1 MFPTLGSGPGHQ
13 IALLDDEFIIRTVG
27 GETRSADLPRHDAD
41 ESFTMAAI
49 VRLALLRP
57 YTFVVM
63 SILILIFGVLS
74 IFRTPTDIFPSIGI
88 PVISVV
94 WQYTG
99 LPPEDM
105 SGRIVSVFERSL
117 TTTVN
122 DIEHIES
129 QSVTGYGIIKIF
141 FQPSVNITAAQ
152 AQVTAIAQTQLKQLP
167 PGITPPL
174 MLAYNASSVPIIQL
188 ALSSDTLSQTA
199 LNDLAMNFI
208 RPQLA
213 TVPGA
218 QLPYAYGGAARQVQ
232 IDLDQSALHAHNLS
246 AADVGAALARQN
258 LITPVGTQ
266 KIGTYEWIVD
276 LNDSPKTV
284 DAFNDLPVKVVN
296 GAVVFMRDVAHVH
309 AGSPPQTNVVQ
320 LDGKKGVLMSVLKIG
335 NASTLDIIAG
345 VKARL
350 PAIQATLPEGVDLKY
365 VADQSGFVKDSVV
378 AVVREGVIA
387 AALTGFMI
395 LVFLGSWR
403 STLIITVSIPLAV
416 LCSLI
421 ALAAL
426 GQTIN
431 VMTLGGLALAVGIL
445 VDDATVTIENINR
458 HMEEFGEDIVT
469 AITLGAQEIM
479 PPATI
484 ALFCICIAFAPLL
497 ALGGVAGFLFRPLAM
512 AVVFAMIASYVL
524 TYTVVP
530 TLARYLLANHAH
542 GHTNGHETQAAPGFF
557 GRFQQGFERRF
568 ESLRRGYLGLLALAL
583 AHQRVF
589 AGGFLLAVGLSFG
602 LLPYLGRDFFPTIES
617 DALRLHVRAPTGTRI
632 EEMTALT
639 GRIETRIRSLLPPG
653 RVTSVVNNIGLP
665 ISGINISYGNSGTI
679 GTFDADM
686 LVTLAEGESSPAD
699 LTRELRA
706 RLPQDFPG
714 VTFSFLPADI
724 VSQILN
730 FGSPAALDV
739 QIAGANI
746 EASRAYAYTLLARI
760 RRVAGV
766 ADARI
771 QEQSRNPALR
781 VDFNRALAGVVGLTE
796 GDAATSIQASL
807 SGSTQTAPTYWLDPN
822 NGVSYPVSVQTP
834 QYAIDTLGDLN
845 NLPITAA
852 RSTQLLGGLSTIA
865 PEPLSAVVTH
875 YNVMGTVNILA
886 AAQSR
891 DLGGTA
897 ADIQTII
904 DATKDA
910 LPKGTTVSVRGQV
923 VTMENAY
930 RDLLIGLG
938 FSIVLIYLLIVI
950 NFQSWIDPFVIIM
963 ALPAALAGIVWMLFV
978 TQTHVSVPALT
989 GAIMCMG
996 VATANSIL
1004 VISFAREQL
1013 AAGLNAREAAL
1024 AAGATRL
1031 RPVIMTAL
1039 AMVIGMLPM
1048 AIEPGQNA
1056 PLGRAVIGGL
1066 LFATT
1071 ATLLFVPVV
1080 FSLVHG
1086 RARPDEHLSG
1096 ALPSP
1101 SV

>member
-1 MFPTLGSGPGHQ
+1 
-13 IALLDDEFIIRTVG
+13 
-27 GETRSADLPRHDAD
+27 
-41 ESFTMAAI
+41 MAAI

-63 SILILIFGVLS
+63 SILILIFGVMS

-99 LPPEDM
+99 LPPDDM

-129 QSVTGYGIIKIF
+129 QSVPGYGIIKIY
-141 FQPSVNITAAQ
+141 FQPSVDITAAQ
-152 AQVTAIAQTQLKQLP
+152 AQVTAISQTQLKQLP

-188 ALSSDTLSQTA
+188 ALSSDTLSQSA

-232 IDLDQSALHAHNLS
+232 IDLDQSALHAHGLS

-266 KIGTYEWIVD
+266 KIGSYEWIID
-276 LNDSPKTV
+276 LNDSPKTIE
-284 DAFNDLPVKVVN
+284 AFNDLPVKVVN

-309 AGSPPQTNVVQ
+309 NGSPPQTNVVQ

-350 PAIQATLPEGVDLKY
+350 PAIQATLPAGVDLKY
-365 VADQSGFVKDSVV
+365 VADQSGFVKESVV
-378 AVVREGVIA
+378 AVVREGLIA

-421 ALAAL
+421 ALSVL

-469 AITLGAQEIM
+469 AITRGAQEIM

-512 AVVFAMIASYVL
+512 AVVFAMIASYAL

-530 TLARYLLANHAH
+530 TLARYLLTEHAH
-542 GHTNGHETQAAPGFF
+542 GDGAHAEPGFF
-557 GRFQQGFERRF
+557 GRFQRGFERRF
-568 ESLRRGYLGLLALAL
+568 ESLRQGYLGLLALAL
-583 AHQRVF
+583 ANRRLF
-589 AGGFLLAVGLSFG
+589 AGGFLLVVGLSFG
-602 LLPYLGRDFFPTIES
+602 LLPYLGRDFFPSIES
-617 DALRLHVRAPTGTRI
+617 DALRMHVRAPTGTRI

-639 GRIETRIRSLLPPG
+639 GRIENRVRALLPPG

-686 LVTLAEGESSPAD
+686 LVTLAEGEVSPDAITRD
-699 LTRELRA
+699 LRS
-706 RLPQDFPG
+706 RLPREFPG

-739 QIAGANI
+739 QIAGHDI
-746 EASRAYAYTLLARI
+746 EGNRAYAYTLLSRI
-760 RRVAGV
+760 QRVAGV

-771 QEQSRNPALR
+771 QEQSKGPALR

-796 GDAATSIQASL
+796 GDAASSVQASL
-807 SGSTQTAPTYWLDPN
+807 SGSTQTAPTYWLDPR

-834 QYAIDTLGDLN
+834 QYSIDTLGDLN

-852 RSTQLLGGLSTIA
+852 RSEQLLGGLSTIS

-897 ADIQTII
+897 ADIQKII
-904 DATKDA
+904 DETKGA
-910 LPKGTTVSVRGQV
+910 LPKGSTVAVRGQV
-923 VTMENAY
+923 VTMSNAY
-930 RDLLIGLG
+930 QQLLIGLG

-950 NFQSWIDPFVIIM
+950 NFQSWLDPFVIIM

-1013 AAGLNAREAAL
+1013 AEGLSALDAAL

-1071 ATLLFVPVV
+1071 ATLFFVPVV
-1080 FSLVHG
+1080 FAMVHG
-1086 RARPDEHLSG
+1086 RARGSAAASLPG

>member
-1 MFPTLGSGPGHQ
+1 MNALYDTLAFAARGS
-13 IALLDDEFIIRTVG
+13 
-27 GETRSADLPRHDAD
+27 DAGIHHGRGKA
-41 ESFTMAAI
+41 MAAI

-63 SILILIFGVLS
+63 SILILIFGVMSVL
-74 IFRTPTDIFPSIGI
+74 RTPTDIFPSIGI

-129 QSVTGYGIIKIF
+129 QSVPGYGIVKIY
-141 FQPSVNITAAQ
+141 FQPNVDITAAQ
-152 AQVTAIAQTQLKQLP
+152 AQVTAISQTQLKQLP

-188 ALSSDTLSQTA
+188 ALSSDTLSQSA
-199 LNDLAMNFI
+199 LNDLAQNFI
-208 RPQLA
+208 RPQL
-213 TVPGA
+213 TTIPGA

-232 IDLDQSALHAHNLS
+232 IDLDQSALHAHGLS

-276 LNDSPKTV
+276 LNDSPKTIE
-284 DAFNDLPVKVVN
+284 AFNDLPVKVVD
-296 GAVVFMRDVAHVH
+296 GAVVFMRDVAHVRN
-309 AGSPPQTNVVQ
+309 GSPPQTNVVQ
-320 LDGKKGVLMSVLKIG
+320 LDGKKGVLMSILKIG

-345 VKARL
+345 VKARI
-350 PAIQATLPEGVDLKY
+350 PTIQATLPAGVDLKY
-365 VADQSGFVKDSVV
+365 VADQSGFVRESVV
-378 AVVREGVIA
+378 AVVREGIIA
-387 AALTGFMI
+387 AALTGLMI

-421 ALAAL
+421 ALSVL

-469 AITLGAQEIM
+469 AITRGAQEIM

-484 ALFCICIAFAPLL
+484 ALFCICIAFVPLL

-524 TYTVVP
+524 TYTLVP
-530 TLARYLLANHAH
+530 TLARYLLTEHAH
-542 GHTNGHETQAAPGFF
+542 GDAAGVGPGAFT
-557 GRFQQGFERRF
+557 RFQRGFERRF
-568 ESLRRGYLGLLALAL
+568 EALRQGYLGLLALAL
-583 AHQRVF
+583 SHRKLF
-589 AGGFLLAVGLSFG
+589 AGGFLTAVAVSFG
-602 LLPYLGRDFFPTIES
+602 LVPYLGRDFFPEV
-617 DALRLHVRAPTGTRI
+617 DAGALRIHLRAPTGTRI

-639 GRIETRIRSLLPPG
+639 GRIEG
-653 RVTSVVNNIGLP
+653 RVHALIPQERVASVVNNIGLP

-686 LVTLAEGESSPAD
+686 LVTLNEGEGASTAA
-699 LTRELRA
+699 LTRGLRE

-739 QIAGANI
+739 QVAGADI
-746 EASRAYAYTLLARI
+746 EGGRAYANKLLARV

-771 QEQSRNPALR
+771 QEQARNPALK
-781 VDFNRALAGVVGLTE
+781 VNFNRALAGVVGLTE
-796 GDAATSIQASL
+796 GDAAQSIQASL
-807 SGSTQTAPTYWLDPN
+807 SGSTQTAPTYWLDPR

-852 RSTQLLGGLSTIA
+852 RSDQLLGGLATVSPA
-865 PEPLSAVVTH
+865 PLSAVVTD
-875 YNVMGTVNILA
+875 YNIARTVNILA
-886 AAQSR
+886 TPQDR
-891 DLGGTA
+891 DLGGVA
-897 ADIQTII
+897 ADIQRAI
-904 DATKDA
+904 DDTRGD
-910 LPKGTTVSVRGQV
+910 LPKGSTVTMRGQAI
-923 VTMENAY
+923 TMANAY
-930 RDLLIGLG
+930 QQLLVGLA

-950 NFQSWIDPFVIIM
+950 NFQSWVDPFVIVM
-963 ALPAALAGIVWMLFV
+963 ALPAALAGIVWMLFA
-978 TQTHVSVPALT
+978 THTHVSVPALT

-1013 AAGLNAREAAL
+1013 HAGRTAFEAAQ

-1031 RPVIMTAL
+1031 RPVMMTAL
-1039 AMVIGMLPM
+1039 AMMIGMAPM

-1066 LFATT
+1066 LFATL
-1071 ATLLFVPVV
+1071 ATLFFVPVV
-1080 FSLVHG
+1080 FSIVHG
-1086 RARPDEHLSG
+1086 RPRRVGAAAPDPSSHAATDAILS
-1096 ALPSP
+1096 PSP
-1101 SV
+1101 

>member
-1 MFPTLGSGPGHQ
+1 
-13 IALLDDEFIIRTVG
+13 
-27 GETRSADLPRHDAD
+27 
-41 ESFTMAAI
+41 MAAI

-63 SILILIFGVLS
+63 SILILIFGVMA
-74 IFRTPTDIFPSIGI
+74 IVRTPTDIFPRIGI

-99 LPPEDM
+99 LQPDDM
-105 SGRIVSVFERSL
+105 AGRIVSVFERSL

-129 QSVTGYGIIKIF
+129 QSVPGYGIVKIY
-141 FQPSVNITAAQ
+141 FQPGVDITAAQ
-152 AQVTAIAQTQLKQLP
+152 AQVTSISQTQLKQLP
-167 PGITPPL
+167 PGVTPPL

-188 ALSSDTLSQTA
+188 ALSSDSLSQTA
-199 LNDLAMNFI
+199 LNDLAQNFI
-208 RPQLA
+208 RPQL
-213 TVPGA
+213 TTIPGA

-232 IDLDQSALHAHNLS
+232 IDLDQSALHAHGLS

-258 LITPVGTQ
+258 LINPVGTQ
-266 KIGTYEWIVD
+266 KIGSFEWIVD
-276 LNDSPKTV
+276 LNDSPKSIE
-284 DAFNDLPVKVVN
+284 AFNDLPVKVVD
-296 GAVVFMRDVAHVH
+296 GAVVFMRDVAHVRN
-309 AGSPPQTNVVQ
+309 GSPPQTNVVQ
-320 LDGKKGVLMSVLKIG
+320 LDGKKGVLMSILKIG
-335 NASTLDIIAG
+335 NASTLDIIAD

-350 PAIQATLPEGVDLKY
+350 PAIQAGLPTGVDLKY
-365 VADQSGFVKDSVV
+365 VADQSGFVRESVV

-387 AALTGFMI
+387 AALTGLMI

-421 ALAAL
+421 ALSAL

-469 AITLGAQEIM
+469 AITRGAQEIM
-479 PPATI
+479 PPATV
-484 ALFCICIAFAPLL
+484 ALFCICIAFVPLL

-512 AVVFAMIASYVL
+512 AVVFAMIASYAL
-524 TYTVVP
+524 TYTLVP
-530 TLARYLLANHAH
+530 TLARYLLTEHAH
-542 GHTNGHETQAAPGFF
+542 EQDPANKPGPFA
-557 GRFQQGFERRF
+557 RFQRGFEHRF
-568 ESLRRGYLGLLALAL
+568 EALRQAYLGLLGLAL
-583 AHQRVF
+583 SRRKSF
-589 AGGFLLAVGLSFG
+589 AVGFLAVVGLSFG
-602 LLPYLGRDFFPTIES
+602 LVPYLGRDFFP
-617 DALRLHVRAPTGTRI
+617 DVDAGALRIHLRAPTGTRI

-639 GRIETRIRSLLPPG
+639 GRVEGRLRALIPPG
-653 RVTSVVNNIGLP
+653 RVASVVNNIGLP

-686 LVTLAEGESSPAD
+686 LVTLDETSGGSEGGPSTAA
-699 LTRELRA
+699 LTRQLRE

-714 VTFSFLPADI
+714 VTFAFLPADI

-739 QIAGANI
+739 QVASRDIAGG
-746 EASRAYAYTLLARI
+746 RAYANMLLARV

-771 QEQSRNPALR
+771 QEQARNPALR
-781 VDFNRALAGVVGLTE
+781 VDFDRALAGVVGLTE
-796 GDAATSIQASL
+796 GDAAASLQATL
-807 SGSTQTAPTYWLDPN
+807 SGSTQTAPTYWLDPR

-834 QYAIDTLGDLN
+834 QYSIDTLGALN

-852 RSTQLLGGLSTIA
+852 RSEQLLGGLATIR
-865 PEPLSAVVTH
+865 PEPLSAVATD
-875 YNVMGTVNILA
+875 YNIAPTVNILA
-886 AAQSR
+886 TTQDR
-891 DLGGTA
+891 DLGGVT
-897 ADIQTII
+897 ADIQGAI
-904 DATKDA
+904 DATRAD
-910 LPKGTTVSVRGQV
+910 LPKGATVTVRGQA
-923 VTMENAY
+923 VTMAQAY
-930 RDLLIGLG
+930 QQLLVGLA
-938 FSIVLIYLLIVI
+938 FAIMLIYLLIVV
-950 NFQSWIDPFVIIM
+950 NFQSWVDPFVIVT
-963 ALPAALAGIVWMLFV
+963 ALPAALAGIVWMLFA
-978 TQTHVSVPALT
+978 THTHVSVPALT

-1004 VISFAREQL
+1004 VISFAREQFD
-1013 AAGLNAREAAL
+1013 AGRTAMEAAL

-1031 RPVIMTAL
+1031 RPVMMTAL
-1039 AMVIGMLPM
+1039 AMMIGMAPM

-1066 LFATT
+1066 LFATL
-1071 ATLLFVPVV
+1071 ATLFFVPVV
-1080 FSLVHG
+1080 FGIVHG
-1086 RARPDEHLSG
+1086 RPRRAAARREDASPQPLS
-1096 ALPSP
+1096 SP
-1101 SV
+1101 SA

>member
-1 MFPTLGSGPGHQ
+1 
-13 IALLDDEFIIRTVG
+13 
-27 GETRSADLPRHDAD
+27 
-41 ESFTMAAI
+41 MAAI

-63 SILILIFGVLS
+63 SILILIFGILS

-122 DIEHIES
+122 DIEHTES
-129 QSVTGYGIIKIF
+129 QSVPGYGIVKIF
-141 FQPSVNITAAQ
+141 FQPSVDITAAQ
-152 AQVTAIAQTQLKQLP
+152 AQVTAISQTQLKQLP

-188 ALSSDTLSQTA
+188 ALSSDSLSQTA

-232 IDLDQSALHAHNLS
+232 IDLDQSALHAHGLS

-284 DAFNDLPVKVVN
+284 EAFNDLPVKVVN
-296 GAVVFMRDVAHVH
+296 GAVVFMRDVAHVRN
-309 AGSPPQTNVVQ
+309 GSPPQTNVVQ

-350 PAIQATLPEGVDLKY
+350 PAIQATLPPGVDLKY

-378 AVVREGVIA
+378 AVVREGIIA

-421 ALAAL
+421 ALSVL
-426 GQTIN
+426 GQTVN

-469 AITLGAQEIM
+469 AITRGAQEIM

-530 TLARYLLANHAH
+530 TMARYLLTSHAH
-542 GHTNGHETQAAPGFF
+542 GHADQAAPGLF
-557 GRFQQGFERRF
+557 GRFQRGFERRF
-568 ESLRRGYLGLLALAL
+568 ESLRQGYLGLLGLAL
-583 AHQRVF
+583 AHRRLF
-589 AGGFLLAVGLSFG
+589 ATGFLLAVGLSFG
-602 LLPYLGRDFFPTIES
+602 LLPYLGRDFFPSIES

-639 GRIETRIRSLLPPG
+639 GRIEARIRAHLPPG

-686 LVTLAEGESSPAD
+686 LVTMTEGETSPAE
-699 LTRELRA
+699 LTRDLRA
-706 RLPQDFPG
+706 QLPQDFPG

-739 QIAGANI
+739 QIAGAND
-746 EASRAYAYTLLARI
+746 EANRAYAYTLLSRI

-771 QEQSRNPALR
+771 QEQSKNPALH

-807 SGSTQTAPTYWLDPN
+807 SGSTQTAPTYWLDPR

-875 YNVMGTVNILA
+875 YNVIHTVNILA

-897 ADIQTII
+897 TDIQQII

-910 LPKGTTVSVRGQV
+910 LPKGSTVSVRGQV
-923 VTMENAY
+923 VTMANAY
-930 RDLLIGLG
+930 QQLLIGLG

-950 NFQSWIDPFVIIM
+950 NFQSWVDPFVIVM

-978 TQTHVSVPALT
+978 THTHVSVPALT

-1013 AAGLNAREAAL
+1013 AAGLTALDAAL

-1071 ATLLFVPVV
+1071 ATLFFVPVV

-1086 RARPDEHLSG
+1086 RARARADAPLSG
-1096 ALPSP
+1096 AHPSP